1 MDSEGTVTISGTGE
15 MKNYTGD
22 IKNSSENDAYI
33 SKEVRE
39 HCKKLV
45 INQGVTSVGS
55 TVFYGC
61 EKLTKVEFPD
71 SITSIGKGAFYNS
84 GLTNVLIPKNVVNI
98 GESAFRHCE
107 ALSSAEISAVSIGEY
122 AFANCDNL
130 EEITFSDSV
139 SSVDSSAFF
148 DCKGLKN
155 VTIPSNIKSIGEFM
169 FFRCTNLKQVIIN
182 DGVKTIGH
190 SAFANTGL
198 TDVII
203 PKSVDKVGD
212 DAFRD
217 CLDLKSAS
225 ISAATIDDYAFRR
238 CKNLSNLLLSN
249 NVQSIGSN
257 VFADCTSL
265 TDVTIPGSLTIS
277 EGWVFRNCTS
287 LKTVK
292 LCDGVKVIGPQFFYG
307 ASLSSIE
314 IPKSVT
320 IMMGAFQGCTL
331 RDVYYDGSEKDWNKI
346 SKRENESLEN
356 AVIHFRE
363 KDTSVS
369 GTDESGVKVQGVTL
383 SKNTLILE
391 LEQTTTLSAIV
402 SPSDA
407 TNKAVTWK
415 SSKASVASVSAKGI
429 VKGNKVGTA
438 TITVTTKD
446 GGKKATCKVT
456 VKPVSVKSV
465 KLNKKTATIKK
476 GKTVTLKATISP
488 SNATNKAVA
497 WKSSNKKIAAVN
509 SSGKVK
515 GIKKGTATITVTT
528 KDGKKTAKCKVTVK

>member
-1 MDSEGTVTISGTGE
+1 